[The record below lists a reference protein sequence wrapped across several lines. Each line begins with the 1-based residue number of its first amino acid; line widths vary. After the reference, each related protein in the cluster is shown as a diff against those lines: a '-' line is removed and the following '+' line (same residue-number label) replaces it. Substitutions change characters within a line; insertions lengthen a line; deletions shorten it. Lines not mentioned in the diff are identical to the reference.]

1 MKQKIRILDFYG
13 YDDGCITKE
22 GSNFV
27 MNPDNSGATIS
38 KNAEYNVV
46 NRIGK

>member
-1 MKQKIRILDFYG
+1 MKQKIRTLDFYG
-13 YDDGCITKE
+13 FDDGCITKE

-27 MNPDNSGATIS
+27 KNPENSGTTIS
-38 KNAEYNVV
+38 KNGEYIVI

>member
-1 MKQKIRILDFYG
+1 MKKFVRTLDFYG
-13 YDDGCITKE
+13 FDDGCITKE
-22 GSNFV
+22 GSNFT

-38 KNAEYNVV
+38 KNGEYRVI